1 MKFEQ
6 QRRDAEVLKQQLQ
19 SKQEEVK
26 LLEREEQLKIDL
38 EKLHGSNEAELDP
51 NQSDGRQPADE
62 GSDWVLKNELTNREA
77 LISRLI
83 TDCNELKRQ
92 LDDCRSREEAMVR
105 RIEDQFAQINSLVA
119 VRIQYESNE
128 NHLKSQ
134 LSEKDRQ
141 IASHVTEC
149 DALRL
154 KCEKLNNSELSAKH
168 ERLAREHEVLKG
180 DFLQIENDQSEVV
193 SGLRQEI
200 FELKRL
206 EVENEILKR
215 NVEERDE
222 IISKS
227 KKVFCGFLEY

>member
-1 MKFEQ
+1 MIKLEQ
-6 QRRDAEVLKQQLQ
+6 ERRGAENLKQQLQ

-26 LLEREEQLKIDL
+26 LAERDEQLKIDL
-38 EKLHGSNEAELDP
+38 EKLHGSNEAERDS
-51 NQSDGRQPADE
+51 NQSEAIKPAEE

-92 LDDCRSREEAMVR
+92 LEGCRSREEAMVR
-105 RIEDQFAQINSLVA
+105 RTEDQFAQINSLVA

-134 LSEKDRQ
+134 LSEKDRI

-154 KCEKLNNSELSAKH
+154 KFETLNSSELNVKH
-168 ERLAREHEVLKG
+168 ERLLKEHEVLKG
-180 DFLQIENDQSEVV
+180 DLLKVENNSNEVV

-200 FELKRL
+200 SELKRL

-222 IISKS
+222 IISKI
-227 KKVFCGFLEY
+227 KKVFF